1 MKLEATFKLFDAN
14 GDGYLSR
21 EELTDIMGGIVVDDD
36 MWSQFLQECDE
47 NNDGQI
53 SQSEFINMLAKKSN

>member
-1 MKLEATFKLFDAN
+1 MDYSEFVLAATNRAALLNQMKLEATFKLFDAN

-36 MWSQFLQECDE
+36 MWSQFL
-47 NNDGQI
+47 
-53 SQSEFINMLAKKSN
+53 